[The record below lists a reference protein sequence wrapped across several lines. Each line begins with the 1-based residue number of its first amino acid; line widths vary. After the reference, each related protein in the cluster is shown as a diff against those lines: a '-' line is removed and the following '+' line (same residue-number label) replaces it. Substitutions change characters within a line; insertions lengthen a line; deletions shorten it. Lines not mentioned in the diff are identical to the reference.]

1 MVQLGRGRD
10 ALDRS
15 SEGLV
20 QLGGGRC
27 VFSDL
32 AKWAAWRCSGRG
44 SCGLKVWCL
53 REKNGTEEPSGLGM
67 GSRVSSASGPWAGLC
82 DPEPPAAP
90 PVWASVQE
98 TDYRDR
104 PDPPPPRG
112 LSGSGPSGGGSS
124 DTREAPSSPGKG
136 GTAAAHN
143 TEAGTRQ
150 PTFSHLY
157 LKGTAKPTLG
167 TAVSLLSAAIK
178 RLYTTKADK
187 SKRLYTDT
195 GVGVACF
202 FKTFFCPFFLF
213 FF

>member
-1 MVQLGRGRD
+1 MAPRSPVAWGWEAGSAPLQAPGPGCVTRSLQLPLRSGHQFGRQTTGTGR
-10 ALDRS
+10 
-15 SEGLV
+15 
-20 QLGGGRC
+20 
-27 VFSDL
+27 
-32 AKWAAWRCSGRG
+32 
-44 SCGLKVWCL
+44 
-53 REKNGTEEPSGLGM
+53 TPH
-67 GSRVSSASGPWAGLC
+67 P
-82 DPEPPAAP
+82 
-90 PVWASVQE
+90 
-98 TDYRDR
+98 
-104 PDPPPPRG
+104 
-112 LSGSGPSGGGSS
+112 SS

-213 FF
+213 FFFKYPFS